1 MDYKELMGVDIPIAA
16 AVATYGN
23 SLKFEMVN
31 AEFVRLFGYTEQ
43 EIEQTGVENIIS
55 TKDIYM
61 LEETVAQAIQ
71 GKRVADQEVRI
82 RHKNR
87 EYFWVQVRCSLLTY
101 RNAIPQLIFLF
112 WDIHAQKAGELAQ
125 QLLTQKYEMMET
137 LSREYPFDLDVPH
150 WKMLRSHRLMELR
163 GNFEESDCYYPVDE
177 EVKTLSLADQDTFL
191 KAMHEAAQTE
201 VSGNIDTRFN
211 VSNENEAPRY
221 QWFRTYYRSVKDET
235 GNIVR
240 IIGRSFNIDR
250 DKALQEKVRRD
261 PLTKLLNKLEIQREI
276 TAYIEDNPIGTH
288 VLFLID
294 IDNFKGIN
302 DNFGHTFGDTVIMD
316 VANIIRSQ
324 FRVDDL
330 VGRVGGDEFLVFMK
344 NTNVDKAAEKAE
356 KLCGALSREYVGENV
371 NYRISSSIGM
381 AVYHSSEDTYSRLF
395 EKADHAMYRA
405 KQGGKDGYEIASSA
419 DVGPMHSEA
428 VHIDRREM
436 IEQKDQE
443 FLAFAVSLMAHA
455 KNLEGS
461 LNMLL
466 KKIADRYELDFVA
479 VFENDADEERL
490 TMTNYYARRKMIA
503 NDKLFD
509 KMHVTNQQLKPG
521 EYMILTHDQLLR
533 AGHVYPNE
541 DEVEVKSNVP
551 FSALIGKF
559 EYIGDRT
566 GEVMYLTK
574 NEQKEWSASEIE
586 LFKELTRTMAIFVSL
601 RFRVDESRAQ
611 IQKIQMRDPLTN
623 LYNQESFRRQVVKIM
638 DKADPDKVYAIE
650 YLDINNFG
658 YVNENYGYKVGDRI
672 LKMLA
677 ADVSSQPYFAV
688 GCRLYSDFFL
698 ILTVDDCRELLEE
711 HLRKR
716 NQRFTNMQNHQY
728 PNSGMGVTAG
738 VYILEDSKVDID
750 QAIENAN
757 LAWKHAKN
765 AGKRQIIFYTSD
777 LRTMRVE
784 EQKVVGEFF
793 EALYRDDFQMYLQ
806 PKFILGDRMI
816 YGAEALA
823 RWKKPDGTIVPPVYF
838 IESLEKIGYIT
849 ELDFY
854 IFEEVLKTLDK
865 WNRQKRRK
873 IIVSTNFSGRHFEG
887 DGEEFL
893 NRIEHIISKYTIRPE
908 YVEIEV
914 TEGVLVK
921 NVEVLKKCMERLHGM
936 GFRIAID
943 DFGTGY
949 SSLSMLADM
958 PADVIKIDKSF
969 INVDMTDQKL
979 KLLCEIGKMVKIL
992 GKDIII
998 EGVETQEQEHL
1009 LMEGGFRCGQGFLCN
1024 RPVPMGEF
1032 ERLYL

>member
-31 AEFVRLFGYTEQ
+31 AEFIRFFGYTEQ
-43 EIEQTGVENIIS
+43 EIEKIGAESLVS
-55 TKDIYM
+55 DKDIYL
-61 LEETVAQAIQ
+61 LEETVAQAVQ
-71 GKRVADQEVRI
+71 GRRVADQEVRI
-82 RHKNR
+82 QHKDHR
-87 EYFWVQVRCSLLTY
+87 FFWVQVRCSLLAY
-101 RNAIPQLIFLF
+101 RNALPQLIFLF
-112 WDIHAQKAGELAQ
+112 WDIHAQKSGELAQ
-125 QLLTQKYEMMET
+125 QLLTQKYEMMEK
-137 LSREYPFDLDVPH
+137 LSREYPFDLDVLN

-163 GNFEESDCYYPVDE
+163 GDFEAHDEYYPVE
-177 EVKTLSLADQDTFL
+177 EEIKTLALADQDLFL
-191 KAMHEAAQTE
+191 KAMHEAAQAE

-211 VSNENEAPRY
+211 VSKEDKPPRY
-221 QWFRTYYRSVKDET
+221 QWFRTYYCSVRDEM

-240 IIGRSFNIDR
+240 VIGRSFNIER

-261 PLTKLLNKLEIQREI
+261 PLTKLLNKLEIQREV
-276 TAYIEDNPIGTH
+276 TSYIENNPSGTH

-344 NTNVDKAAEKAE
+344 NTSVQKAAEKAD
-356 KLCGALSREYVGENV
+356 KLCGALSREYAGENV

-381 AVYHSSEDTYSRLF
+381 AVYCSPEDTYANLF

-405 KQGGKDGYEIASSA
+405 KQGGKDGYEIANST
-419 DVGPMHSEA
+419 DVGPMCNEA
-428 VHIDRREM
+428 VHIDRRE
-436 IEQKDQE
+436 IINQKDQE

-466 KKIADRYELDFVA
+466 KNIADRYELDFVA
-479 VFENDADEERL
+479 VFENDDEEEHMV
-490 TMTNYYARRKMIA
+490 MTNCYTTRKLI
-503 NDKLFD
+503 
-509 KMHVTNQQLKPG
+509 TNQTVFTRRHFSDKQLKPG
-521 EYMILTHDQLLR
+521 QCMILTHDQLVKE
-533 AGHVYPNE
+533 GHVYPNE
-541 DEVEVKSNVP
+541 DDAEVKANVP
-551 FSALIGKF
+551 FSAVVGKF

-574 NEQKEWSASEIE
+574 NEEKQWTTSEIE

-601 RFRVDESRAQ
+601 RFHVDESKAQ

-623 LYNQESFRRQVVKIM
+623 LYNQDSFRRQAARVM

-658 YVNENYGYKVGDRI
+658 YVNENYGYKVGDSI

-677 ADVSSQPYFAV
+677 ADVAGQPYFEV

-698 ILTVDDCRELLEE
+698 ILAVDESRELLEE

-716 NQRFTNMQNHQY
+716 NQRFTNMQNYQY

-738 VYILEDSKVDID
+738 VYILDNTKMDID

-765 AGKRQIIFYTSD
+765 IGKRQIIFYTPD

-806 PKFILGDRMI
+806 PKFFLGNGNV

-823 RWKKPDGTIVPPVYF
+823 RWKKPDGTIIPPAYF
-838 IESLEKIGYIT
+838 IDSLEKIGYIT

-854 IFEEVLKTLDK
+854 IFEEVLRTIDK
-865 WNRQKRRK
+865 WNRQRRRK

-887 DGEEFL
+887 NGEEFL
-893 NRIEHIISKYTIRPE
+893 NRISHIMSKYTVLPGN
-908 YVEIEV
+908 VEIEV

-921 NVEVLKKCMERLHGM
+921 NVEALKNCMNRLHEM

-969 INVDMTDQKL
+969 INVGMTDQKL
-979 KLLCEIGKMVKIL
+979 KLLCEIGRMVKIL

-998 EGVETQEQEHL
+998 EGVETKDQEQSL
-1009 LMEGGFRCGQGFLCN
+1009 IEGGFECGQGFLCN
-1024 RPVPMGEF
+1024 CPVALGEF